1 MKKVDFWK
9 LAVNSLFAG
18 ICIAFAACLF
28 LYGMS
33 ISEQSALER
42 AVCSLLFGFGL
53 YFVIVNEYKLFTGM
67 VASLPEMKPRD
78 WYTLVV
84 AYLFNTIG
92 ALIVSV
98 LFFATGNAVSDAMVK
113 YAATLTDTK
122 LSNSL
127 AGSFISSV
135 FCGMMIT
142 FAVKSPQKA
151 AAKGLSATLC
161 VLFPVVLF
169 VYLGLEHCIA
179 NQVYIFL
186 RLFVDCA
193 VDAGRLLLFAL
204 LTAAGNVVGGVIVP
218 LAEKW
223 LGKRDEVTGE

>member
-1 MKKVDFWK
+1 MKNEKGRLLEIGGK
-9 LAVNSLFAG
+9 LAFCRNMHCFCRLFIFVRNVDIG
-18 ICIAFAACLF
+18 TIGTRTSCL
-28 LYGMS
+28 LVVVR
-33 ISEQSALER
+33 IR
-42 AVCSLLFGFGL
+42 I
-53 YFVIVNEYKLFTGM
+53 VIVNEYKLFTGM

-84 AYLFNTIG
+84 AYLFNTVG
-92 ALIVSV
+92 ALIVGV
-98 LFFATGNAVSDAMVK
+98 LFFAMGNAVSDAMVK

-151 AAKGLSATLC
+151 AVKGLSATLC

-204 LTAAGNVVGGVIVP
+204 LTAAGNVVGGIIVP

-223 LGKRDEVTGE
+223 LGRRDEVTGE